1 MKRRKLP
8 SQKEKYKELEKRIS
22 KYTLELEKIYDTLN
36 KEAAE
41 IALTTTYT
49 NDIDDVFTFGKY
61 PQTRKRVA
69 DLQARFVN
77 DIGSF
82 IYSSTSTE
90 WANSNLLLDL
100 LADGV
105 LKKYIGEVNRELH
118 TQYYQK
124 NSSVLKAFQ
133 QRKDKGL
140 SLSDK
145 LWSQSDAYKKELES
159 VISLALERGTSAVTL
174 SKKISK
180 YLKDFPSIQKDY
192 KEKYGQAANIYDCEY
207 KSARLARSEI
217 NIAYRTAEQTRWQQM
232 DFIVGYEVK
241 LSNNHNCK
249 GVPKGKFYDICDELA
264 GKYPKD
270 FKFVGWHPQCRC
282 YTIPILNT
290 EEEFWSG
297 LPSKN
302 EVNDVPD
309 KFKQWMDDN
318 KQRAKSWET
327 VPYFVKD
334 NPGYIS
340 DTFKTGVYNEME
352 KAFVRKGRTKLAM
365 SRIYEMKS
373 FYPNVPEVRL
383 AAINA
388 YTQTIVEGNK
398 GSTYREINKR
408 LRNATENDYVDV
420 ASRLISL
427 GLKDMPVYNNVV
439 YRGTHLSKKKLD
451 ELYISHIGEV
461 VEEKGFLS
469 ASMYKD
475 APYKFLSYDGIP
487 KSHKRIFFEINHK
500 KGRDI
505 SKISEFNGKFTNV
518 NQYEVLFDKGTKFRV
533 QSIELKNDIYEIKL
547 EEL

>member
-8 SQKEKYKELEKRIS
+8 SQKEKYKELEKRIAQ
-22 KYTLELEKIYDTLN
+22 YTLELEKIYDTLN

-49 NDIDDVFTFGKY
+49 NDTDDVFTFGKY

-90 WANSNLLLDL
+90 WTNSNLLLDL

-133 QRKDKGL
+133 QRKDRGL

-145 LWSQSDAYKKELES
+145 LWNQSEQYKRELES

-174 SKKISK
+174 SKQISK

-264 GKYPKD
+264 GRYPKD

-282 YTIPILNT
+282 YTVPILNT
-290 EEEFWSG
+290 EEEFWGG

-302 EVNDVPD
+302 EVIDVPD
-309 KFKQWMDDN
+309 KFKQWMSENAERYN
-318 KQRAKSWET
+318 KAKERGT
-327 VPYFVKD
+327 LPYFVRD
-334 NPGYIS
+334 N
-340 DTFKTGVYNEME
+340 E
-352 KAFVRKGRTKLAM
+352 K
-365 SRIYEMKS
+365 I
-373 FYPNVPEVRL
+373 
-383 AAINA
+383 
-388 YTQTIVEGNK
+388 
-398 GSTYREINKR
+398 INK
-408 LRNATENDYVDV
+408 LT
-420 ASRLISL
+420 S
-427 GLKDMPVYNNVV
+427 
-439 YRGTHLSKKKLD
+439 
-451 ELYISHIGEV
+451 
-461 VEEKGFLS
+461 
-469 ASMYKD
+469 
-475 APYKFLSYDGIP
+475 
-487 KSHKRIFFEINHK
+487 
-500 KGRDI
+500 
-505 SKISEFNGKFTNV
+505 
-518 NQYEVLFDKGTKFRV
+518 
-533 QSIELKNDIYEIKL
+533 
-547 EEL
+547 